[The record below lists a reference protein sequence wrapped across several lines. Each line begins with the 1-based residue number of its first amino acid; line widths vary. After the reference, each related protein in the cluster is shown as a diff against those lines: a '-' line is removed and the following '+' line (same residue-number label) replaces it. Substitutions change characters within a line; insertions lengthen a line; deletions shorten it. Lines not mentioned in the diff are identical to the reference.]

1 MVSRQC
7 GYVSDGAILLEKKCQ
22 AHIDVMQSHR
32 LRMGES
38 FVRAV
43 MRVVFHARYSCNF
56 SIYRLIKI
64 VATCFVKEDL
74 CTNKVHGQGNSLGRQ
89 FMTCLYVML

>member
-7 GYVSDGAILLEKKCQ
+7 GFVSDGAILLEKKCQ

-43 MRVVFHARYSCNF
+43 MREVFHARYSCH
-56 SIYRLIKI
+56 LQAIKI
-64 VATCFVKEDL
+64 VATCIVKEENL
-74 CTNKVHGQGNSLGRQ
+74 CTNEVGKITV
-89 FMTCLYVML
+89 

>member
-7 GYVSDGAILLEKKCQ
+7 GFVSDGAILLEKKCQ

-43 MRVVFHARYSCNF
+43 MREVFHGIYSCNV

-64 VATCFVKEDL
+64 VATCFVKEDH
-74 CTNKVHGQGNSLGRQ
+74 KVHGQGNSLGRQ